1 MDFIKKF
8 CLLFVFFLAHAAI
21 ASDLVVVETNPRD
34 PIRGEVFQIIFKCS
48 INANEEPKINFR
60 ADGFDILGKHV
71 QGVSAKTIFQ
81 NGRLTTER
89 KMLVVYEAKADRAGR
104 VALRDVVVDVGGQIV
119 REPEV
124 PIEVLEARREPKVV
138 FLEAE
143 VPKRSVFLGE
153 GVTVRY
159 YIYTKV
165 NLQSFD
171 IKKYPKLD
179 GFMKRY
185 LQEGENPQNVNY
197 NGEVFRRSLIYA
209 ARLYPEKTG
218 TLVVD
223 PMEISS
229 TYSIDPFGNLGFGFG
244 GGGRDAK
251 SRVIV
256 SEPVQIKVN
265 PLPPG
270 KPSNFSGLV
279 GKHKFELSFS
289 RSNLLVN
296 EPMEVRFTVSGNGN
310 LENFENP
317 IILDSSEVEKF
328 DAKSDL
334 TLMGAEN
341 AIKKIDYTYLGKKPG
356 VIKPSRFEI
365 SYFDTDT
372 NRYESF
378 AQDIPQIVVAGGGAQ
393 TKQEDIED
401 EAKKSDAPEKLE
413 IDVQE
418 NSTGVIAAGSLP
430 WWQQTSFWW
439 SVLGLVSVGVMIS
452 IRQKFDFTRNDS
464 AEWKKD
470 VALLRGSEVTV
481 SSLIR
486 AISHLATN
494 ERERPV
500 DIISGSKLSDEA
512 KRYFIQLLD
521 EMSRREYAQGTYAEK
536 PKVQKKYLKEL
547 TKNLREKYARP

>member
-1 MDFIKKF
+1 MSTIKKIILVIG
-8 CLLFVFFLAHAAI
+8 CLLSFTAV

-48 INANEEPKINFR
+48 IKANEEPRINFR
-60 ADGFDILGKHV
+60 ADGFDVLGKHV

-89 KMLVVYEAKADRAGR
+89 KMLVVYEAKAARAGR
-104 VALRDVVVDVGGQIV
+104 VALRDVVVDVGGEVV
-119 REPEV
+119 REAEV

-143 VPKRSVFLGE
+143 VPKRTVYLGE

-159 YIYTKV
+159 FIYTKV

-270 KPSNFSGLV
+270 KPSTFSGLV

-296 EPMEVRFTVSGNGN
+296 EPMEVRLSVSGNGN

-317 IILDSSEVEKF
+317 TILDTPEVEKF

-341 AIKKIDYTYLGKKPG
+341 AIKKIDYTYLGKKSG
-356 VIKPSRFEI
+356 TIKPSRFEL
-365 SYFDTDT
+365 SYFDTES
-372 NRYESF
+372 NRYETF
-378 AQDIPQIVVAGGGAQ
+378 AQDIPQIVVAGGGAES
-393 TKQEDIED
+393 KAEEALVAPKKADPPEDSED
-401 EAKKSDAPEKLE
+401 PEQGNASGA
-413 IDVQE
+413 IV
-418 NSTGVIAAGSLP
+418 AGTLP

-439 SVLGLVSVGVMIS
+439 SALGLVTLGLIIS
-452 IRQKFDFTRNDS
+452 FRHQFAFTGADS
-464 AEWKKD
+464 AGWKKD
-470 VALLRGSEVTV
+470 VLALKGGGVTTAALLRA
-481 SSLIR
+481 L
-486 AISHLATN
+486 SHLAAS
-494 ERERPV
+494 ERERPE
-500 DIISGSKLSDEA
+500 DILKGSQLSDEA
-512 KRYFIQLLD
+512 KRYFSDLLD
-521 EMSRREYAQGTYAEK
+521 QMSRREYAQG
-536 PKVQKKYLKEL
+536 PSSVQPRVERKYINEL
-547 TKNLREKYARP
+547 TKHLRDKHGRP

>member
-1 MDFIKKF
+1 MSTIKKI
-8 CLLFVFFLAHAAI
+8 CLVIGSLLAFTAV

-34 PIRGEVFQIIFKCS
+34 PIRGEVFQIIFKCA
-48 INANEEPKINFR
+48 IKANEEPRINFR
-60 ADGFDILGKHV
+60 ADGFDVLGKHV

-89 KMLVVYEAKADRAGR
+89 KMLVVYEAKAARAGR
-104 VALRDVVVDVGGQIV
+104 VALRDVVVDVGGEVV
-119 REPEV
+119 REAEV

-143 VPKRSVFLGE
+143 VPKRTVYLGE

-159 YIYTKV
+159 FIYTKV

-270 KPSNFSGLV
+270 KPSTFSGLV
-279 GKHKFELSFS
+279 GKHKFELSLS

-296 EPMEVRFTVSGNGN
+296 EPMEVRLSVSGNGN

-317 IILDSSEVEKF
+317 TILDAPEVEKF

-341 AIKKIDYTYLGKKPG
+341 AIKKIDYTYLGKKSG
-356 VIKPSRFEI
+356 TIQARRFEL
-365 SYFDTDT
+365 SYFDTET

-378 AQDIPQIVVAGGGAQ
+378 VQDIPQIVVAGGGAVV
-393 TKQEDIED
+393 KPD
-401 EAKKSDAPEKLE
+401 DAPVAQEK
-413 IDVQE
+413 IDSPVDSGDTDQDA
-418 NSTGVIAAGSLP
+418 SAAVIVAGALP

-439 SVLGLVSVGVMIS
+439 SVLGLVALGFGVSLRHRIA
-452 IRQKFDFTRNDS
+452 FTGTDG
-464 AEWKKD
+464 ADWKKD
-470 VALLRGSEVTV
+470 VAALKGGGVTTAALLRA
-481 SSLIR
+481 L
-486 AISHLATN
+486 SHLAAS
-494 ERERPV
+494 ERERPEDV
-500 DIISGSKLSDEA
+500 LKGSPLSTEA
-512 KRYFIQLLD
+512 KRHFSDLL
-521 EMSRREYAQGTYAEK
+521 EELSRREYAQGASSAQPRVER
-536 PKVQKKYLKEL
+536 KYITEL
-547 TKNLREKYARP
+547 TKHLREKHGRP

>member
-1 MDFIKKF
+1 MNFIKKF
-8 CLLFVFFLAHAAI
+8 CVLFVSFLAFAAS

-48 INANEEPKINFR
+48 VKANEEPKINFR
-60 ADGFDILGKHV
+60 ADGFDVLGKHV

-104 VALRDVVVDVGGQIV
+104 VALRDVVVDVGGQVV

-159 YIYTKV
+159 FIYTKV

-279 GKHKFELSFS
+279 GKHKFELNFS

-296 EPMEVRFTVSGNGN
+296 EPMEVRFTVSGDGN

-334 TLMGAEN
+334 TLVGAEN

-356 VIKPSRFEI
+356 TIKPTRFEI

-378 AQDIPQIVVAGGGAQ
+378 TQDVPQIVVAGGGAPA
-393 TKQEDIED
+393 KQDDLEDDSEKSIE
-401 EAKKSDAPEKLE
+401 SEKAE
-413 IDVQE
+413 IDVRDTT
-418 NSTGVIAAGSLP
+418 TGVIVASSLP
-430 WWQQTSFWW
+430 WWQQIGFWW
-439 SVLGLVSVGVMIS
+439 SVLGLVCIGVIIS
-452 IRQKFDFTRNDS
+452 IRQKFDLMKSDS
-464 AEWKKD
+464 PEWKKD
-470 VALLRGSEVTV
+470 VALLKGSDVTA

-486 AISHLATN
+486 ALSHLAKN

-500 DIISGSKLSDEA
+500 DIISGSQLSDEA
-512 KRYFIQLLD
+512 KRYFVELLED
-521 EMSRREYAQGTYAEK
+521 LSRREYAQGTYVEK
-536 PKVQKKYLKEL
+536 LKVQKKYLNEL